1 MNARLILL
9 CILGLLFSVA
19 CPVRAADRSC
29 PTCYPALDQKQ
40 AQAELQRLKE
50 HPITSTKDLLA
61 PSSHIRR
68 VDVIN
73 VPSTDANGVPA
84 SGRPTG
90 SLQLDK
96 VVIID
101 PSPR

>member
-1 MNARLILL
+1 MNAQLVFLS
-9 CILGLLFSVA
+9 ILGILFSLA
-19 CPVRAADRSC
+19 RPVRAADRSC
-29 PTCYPALDQKQ
+29 PSCYPALDKKQ

-50 HPITSTKDLLA
+50 HPITSRKDLMALA
-61 PSSHIRR
+61 SEIRR

-73 VPSTDANGVPA
+73 VPANYAGGVSA
-84 SGRPTG
+84 SGRPQG

-101 PSPR
+101 PSSR